1 MSYPTI
7 KCDNIFKNST
17 TTNKSINRILVCE
30 KNYTF
35 HTFGCTNTGSQ
46 LAFKDCQGVK
56 EMETMSAY

>member
-17 TTNKSINRILVCE
+17 ATNKSINRILVYE

-35 HTFGCTNTGSQ
+35 HTFGIGCTNTGSQ
-46 LAFKDCQGVK
+46 LA
-56 EMETMSAY
+56 